1 MSTADPIQLLS
12 AAPGHASELLWLS
25 DDSFAYLNGTDLYL
39 YDVSRAHAMWDGS
52 AVGSSKPKPIL
63 SFPDGVNPTGLQYQ
77 RDTGALVFSGQVWA
91 DGDLTS
97 SGKGDEA
104 WEGRGTSGVVF
115 DELFIRY
122 VDGDGCHVRPLVG
135 RAAWADEAV
144 ICSYLVQLRPPCPL
158 NALAHRTIHVTR

>member
-1 MSTADPIQLLS
+1 
-12 AAPGHASELLWLS
+12 
-25 DDSFAYLNGTDLYL
+25 
-39 YDVSRAHAMWDGS
+39 MWDGS

-122 VDGDGCHVRPLVG
+122 VDGDGCHVRPMGG
-135 RAAWADEAV
+135 RAAWAGERHERTKRSSALIPRRSV
-144 ICSYLVQLRPPCPL
+144 RLALL
-158 NALAHRTIHVTR
+158 AALAHRTIHVTR